1 MNNEKKGKPMRS
13 NLAYSAYSQNN
24 ASIESPEK
32 LISMLYEG
40 ILKFANQAK
49 VAIEANDIEKRTYW
63 INRTSAIFYELISSL
78 DFSAG
83 DVSYYLNGL
92 YAQEITLLTE
102 ANITNDVKPIEEVL
116 HVTKELLEAWKEVT
130 KS

>member
-1 MNNEKKGKPMRS
+1 MILEEKGKPMRS
-13 NLAYSAYSQNN
+13 SLAHSAYSQNN
-24 ASIESPEK
+24 VSIESPEK

-49 VAIEANDIEKRTYW
+49 NAIEANDIEKRTYW
-63 INRTSAIFYELISSL
+63 INRTSAIFDELIGSL

-92 YAQEITLLTE
+92 YAQELKLLAE
-102 ANITNDVKPIEEVL
+102 ANITNSTKPIEEVL

-130 KS
+130 RL